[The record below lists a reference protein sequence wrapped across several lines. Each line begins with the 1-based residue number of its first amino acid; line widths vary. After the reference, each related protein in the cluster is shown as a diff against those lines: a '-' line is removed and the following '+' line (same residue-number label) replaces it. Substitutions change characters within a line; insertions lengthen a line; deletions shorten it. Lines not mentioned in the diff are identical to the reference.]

1 LIHSAWNNSRSK
13 SLGGEAAI
21 TVFLGLPAHNPINLI
36 FDSVNDKMRE
46 TTKTREE
53 ILGMATHLQK
63 TLEEMHKNV
72 KESSKKERGRKKISQ
87 LKLSDFEIG
96 DSFWHIQT
104 RSLERAN

>member
-1 LIHSAWNNSRSK
+1 
-13 SLGGEAAI
+13 
-21 TVFLGLPAHNPINLI
+21 
-36 FDSVNDKMRE
+36 
-46 TTKTREE
+46 
-53 ILGMATHLQK
+53 MATHLQK